1 MSVSGLTIAFII
13 MNMLIGVAIPVCLC
27 IYFRRKFRCD
37 FLPFWIGCGVMFLFA
52 LVLEQTVHSVV
63 LYSSIGT
70 VIRNNLWLYALYGG
84 LMAGLFEET
93 GRLAAMKLVLK
104 KKQGNDYNAL
114 MYGAGH
120 GGFEAF
126 YILFFPML
134 NNLIYAVM
142 MNSGSTELLMNGLDS
157 ANQTVLQAAFDTLA
171 STSPFLFLLSPI
183 ERLAAVIAQLS
194 LSVIV
199 WIAAKEEGK
208 IGWYFL
214 AILLHFMLDAATVVL
229 SGYGVSTVLIEI
241 VIWIIAVLY
250 ALLARRGWKASK
262 FGENKAVSGQR
273 NKGGADSG
281 GTL

>member
-1 MSVSGLTIAFII
+1 MSVSGLTITFVV
-13 MNMLIGVAIPVCLC
+13 MNMLIGIAIPVGLC

-37 FLPFWIGCGVMFLFA
+37 FLPFWVGCGVMFLFA
-52 LVLEQTVHSVV
+52 LVLEQLVHSVV

-126 YILFFPML
+126 YLLFFTML

-142 MNSGSTELLMNGLDS
+142 INSGSTELLMNSLDS
-157 ANQTVLQAAFDTLA
+157 ANQAVLQTAFDTLA
-171 STSPFLFLLSPI
+171 STSPFLFLLSPV
-183 ERLAAVIAQLS
+183 ERLAAVAAQLS
-194 LSVIV
+194 LSVLV
-199 WIAAKEEGK
+199 WIAAKEGGR
-208 IGWYFL
+208 IGWYFF
-214 AILLHFMLDAATVVL
+214 AVLLHFLLDAAAVIL
-229 SGYGVSTVLIEI
+229 SGYGMPTVLVE
-241 VIWIIAVLY
+241 VIIWVIALLY
-250 ALLARRGWKASK
+250 AWLAARAWKAAK
-262 FGENKAVSGQR
+262 CT
-273 NKGGADSG
+273 GGHK
-281 GTL
+281 LQ